1 MKSKGDHVSLIQ
13 RVSSLLIA
21 LTIYLFLFD
30 VILLGSGA
38 WSINVIG
45 ISIRK
50 VEYLTILLMVICT
63 INNLKGYIYFCCA
76 TTFCLIFGVVVPH
89 LNDVK
94 LEYAITELLSFF
106 GILLCPLIAQ
116 NRYISVSWKKIRK
129 FILFICIISASI
141 HILIWILGLM
151 GSGYVDLIK
160 KLFIRV
166 LTANNDDLIDNIIIA
181 DTPDGLFR
189 VLLPNSSLLII
200 GFYLSFQEYL
210 DRRNYIQLLIVFVML
225 LALYS
230 TWTRALYLS
239 PIIIIGGVFFYKVF
253 PFTLKLG
260 KVGAYNLLSFII
272 IFFIVVSTFLVQPTL
287 LSLLGIASESSDGI
301 RYTQVIWIFNT
312 FINSPIL
319 GTGLGGSAEDVRS
332 LIAPW
337 TYEMSLLAL
346 IMKLGLVG
354 VFLFISISA
363 IKIPEFLEGFFDGK
377 KIPVKK
383 VVWIY
388 FSLSVLM
395 MFSTNPF
402 MLSFPGVT
410 ITLFILCE
418 LNSFKIE
425 KGNI

>member
-1 MKSKGDHVSLIQ
+1 MSLIQ

-38 WSINVIG
+38 WSINVTG

-63 INNLKGYIYFCCA
+63 INNIKGYIYFCCA
-76 TTFCLIFGVVVPH
+76 TTFCLIFGVVVPF

-94 LEYAITELLSFF
+94 LEYAITELLSFY

-116 NRYISVSWKKIRK
+116 NRYISVNWKKIRK
-129 FILFICIISASI
+129 FILFICIISAFI
-141 HILIWILGLM
+141 HILIWLLGLM

-160 KLFIRV
+160 QLCIRV

-200 GFYLSFQEYL
+200 GFYLSFQQYL
-210 DRRNYIQLLIVFVML
+210 NRKNYIHLLIVFVML
-225 LALYS
+225 LALYT

-239 PIIIIGGVFFYKVF
+239 PIIVIGGVLFYKIF
-253 PFTLKLG
+253 PFTLQLG
-260 KVGAYNLLSFII
+260 KIGAYNLLSFII
-272 IFFIVVSTFLVQPTL
+272 LFFIVISTVLVQPTL
-287 LSLLGIASESSDGI
+287 LSLLGIASESSDEI

-312 FINSPIL
+312 FMNSPVL

-363 IKIPEFLEGFFDGK
+363 IKIPEFLEGFFDGRR
-377 KIPVKK
+377 IPVKK

-402 MLSFPGVT
+402 MLSFPGIT